1 MAPQPTG
8 HIADL
13 AERARAALPA
23 GGHVRWLAR
32 NMAAELPL
40 PDGSQADVRQWQDIV
55 AALIGEG
62 RVDHAIIPTD
72 NRRKRLLIA
81 DMDSTIIGQECLDEI
96 ADAVGLKSEVA
107 RITERAMRGELDFAA
122 ALRERIGLI
131 GGLPESSLEQVL
143 TDRITLSPG
152 ARELVTTMRTHG
164 AVTVLVSGGF
174 TYFTEAVAARAG
186 FDAQQANTL
195 LFEDGKL
202 VGAAEPILGRE
213 TKRDTLLA
221 VTRERGIPMEE
232 TMAVGDGANDLDML
246 RLAGLGV
253 AYHAKPVV
261 AAEADVRISHCDLTA
276 LLYIQGYDQ
285 AAFAGELGGARSGF
299 A

>member
-1 MAPQPTG
+1 MAPEPTG

-13 AERARAALPA
+13 AERARAALPVA
-23 GGHVRWLAR
+23 GATKWLAQEI
-32 NMAAELPL
+32 AAELPL
-40 PDGSQADVRQWQDIV
+40 PDGSQADVREWQDIA
-55 AALIGEG
+55 AALIGNR
-62 RVDHAIIPTD
+62 RVDHAIIPAE

-96 ADAVGLKSEVA
+96 AEAAGLKSEVA
-107 RITERAMRGELDFAA
+107 AITERAMRGELDFAA

-131 GGLPESSLEQVL
+131 RGLPEPALKQVL
-143 TDRITLSPG
+143 TDRITLNPG
-152 ARELVTTMRTHG
+152 ARELVGTMRAHG
-164 AVTVLVSGGF
+164 AFTMLISGGF
-174 TYFTEAVAARAG
+174 TYFTEAIAARAG
-186 FDAQQANTL
+186 FDAQQANRL

-202 VGAAEPILGRE
+202 IGPAEPILGRE
-213 TKRDTLLA
+213 TKRDTLLTVA
-221 VTRERGIPMEE
+221 QERGISMGE

-261 AAEADVRISHCDLTA
+261 AAEADVRISYCDLTA

-285 AAFAGELGGARSGF
+285 AAFAPLD
-299 A
+299 

>member
-1 MAPQPTG
+1 
-8 HIADL
+8 
-13 AERARAALPA
+13 
-23 GGHVRWLAR
+23 
-32 NMAAELPL
+32 
-40 PDGSQADVRQWQDIV
+40 V

-285 AAFAGELGGARSGF
+285 AAFAGELCGARSGF